1 MRQHRDQRQPLLD
14 DLLGKGVPGND
25 SLNGDARV
33 AARLLGVDQSLANAP
48 IHPPI
53 AVMYLPDAKTVAD
66 ASS

>member
-1 MRQHRDQRQPLLD
+1 MRQRRDQRQPLLD

-33 AARLLGVDQSLANAP
+33 AARLLGVDQSLADAP
-48 IHPPI
+48 IPPM